1 MLVSFLKP
9 IDRNAPQ
16 TRVTSK
22 NRNTWGAKKYSLKH
36 KINRTK
42 QNKKKTGTI
51 IKAAVKSMSKS
62 IISCPPAL
70 NKKIVS
76 HIQKAKNMPE
86 EI

>member
-1 MLVSFLKP
+1 MRPRQELPPKIATP
-9 IDRNAPQ
+9 GAQ
-16 TRVTSK
+16 K
-22 NRNTWGAKKYSLKH
+22 NYSLKH

-62 IISCPPAL
+62 IISCPSAL
-70 NKKIVS
+70 IKKIVS